1 MKPKCW
7 PWAHVTCLT
16 ERGGWR
22 SVILWPTE
30 EVKPGIEA
38 LTVHFSQVL
47 FVDTAW
53 RQLTSISCDSGLT
66 DHSAALWPPG
76 PARRTRE
83 QGGTTVRMEGGVL
96 KLPRMTNKN
105 TVCLCS
111 HKERKRREEVG
122 DQGSRASVKVQ
133 REVWESTNKLRLQT
147 YASWNYCNAMAV
159 VLACL
164 KEAACVSIVCL
175 LNYK

>member
-7 PWAHVTCLT
+7 PWAHVTSLA
-16 ERGGWR
+16 ERGGVCYSLTHR
-22 SVILWPTE
+22 RGEARHRGFNCSLFSGPICRHSLEATYFNILRLRPDWPQRCSMTPRASTPHTGNSE
-30 EVKPGIEA
+30 GPRYGWGGGLE
-38 LTVHFSQVL
+38 
-47 FVDTAW
+47 
-53 RQLTSISCDSGLT
+53 TSKNDY
-66 DHSAALWPPG
+66 
-76 PARRTRE
+76 
-83 QGGTTVRMEGGVL
+83 
-96 KLPRMTNKN
+96 NKN

-122 DQGSRASVKVQ
+122 DQGSRVSVKVQ

>member
-7 PWAHVTCLT
+7 PWAHVTSLT
-16 ERGGWR
+16 ERGGV

-53 RQLTSISCDSGLT
+53 RQLTSTSCDSGLT

-76 PARRTRE
+76 PARRTLGTGRDHGTD
-83 QGGTTVRMEGGVL
+83 GGGLETS
-96 KLPRMTNKN
+96 KNDYNKN

-122 DQGSRASVKVQ
+122 DQGSRVSVKVQ

>member
-7 PWAHVTCLT
+7 PWAHVTSLT
-16 ERGGWR
+16 ERGGG

-53 RQLTSISCDSGLT
+53 RQLTSTSCDSGLT

-76 PARRTRE
+76 PARRTLGTGRDHGTD
-83 QGGTTVRMEGGVL
+83 GGGGCL
-96 KLPRMTNKN
+96 ETSKNDYNKN

-122 DQGSRASVKVQ
+122 DQGSRVSVKVQ
-133 REVWESTNKLRLQT
+133 REVWESTSCGCRLTQ
-147 YASWNYCNAMAV
+147 AGI
-159 VLACL
+159 
-164 KEAACVSIVCL
+164 IVMQWQWCSHAW
-175 LNYK
+175 KRPPAWV